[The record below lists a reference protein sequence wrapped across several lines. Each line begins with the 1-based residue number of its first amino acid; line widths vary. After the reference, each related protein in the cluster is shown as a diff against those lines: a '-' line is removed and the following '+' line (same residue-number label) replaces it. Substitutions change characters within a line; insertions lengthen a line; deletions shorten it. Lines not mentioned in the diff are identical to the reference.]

1 MGRSSRSQADQN
13 RARILQVASGL
24 FRAHGVEAVGIAD
37 VMKAAGM
44 TQGGFYKHFP
54 SKDALAAEAC
64 ALAFEGAAE
73 NWRRVARD
81 AAADGRNVAA
91 AIADYYVAPKP
102 PGMTCPMIAFAPD
115 AARRGPDDPLHRT
128 FSDGVRGLFDTFSEL
143 AGGAAASPEAEER
156 LRTLFAAM
164 IGSNMLARSGPGEEW
179 STAFGRS
186 VLAASAA
193 IRSGSEPPAT
203 T

>member
-1 MGRSSRSQADQN
+1 MGRSSRSQADEN
-13 RARILQVASGL
+13 RVRILQVASGL

-81 AAADGRNVAA
+81 AATDGRNVAA

-115 AARRGPDDPLHRT
+115 AARRGSDDPLHRT

-143 AGGAAASPEAEER
+143 AEGAASPEAEDR

-193 IRSGSEPPAT
+193 IRSDSEPPAT
-203 T
+203 R